1 MKTLY
6 ILALMFLPGALIAQ
20 QNADEILAS
29 NDVNSGK
36 TEHTLLASQFIEV
49 NAETLDG
56 VYKLLSETGKL
67 TEVRT
72 FEQGKLD
79 GTWLEYDE
87 NERLIAIANYKDDQK
102 HGKWIIW
109 DSNGVKRVKMQYDQG
124 KRTGTW
130 NAWNEEGTLIS
141 SKAY

>member
-6 ILALMFLPGALIAQ
+6 TLALMFLTGTLLAQ

-36 TEHTLLASQFIEV
+36 TEHTLLASQFSGV

-56 VYKLLSETGKL
+56 VYKLISENGKL

-72 FEQGKLD
+72 FAQGKLD

-87 NERLIAIANYKDDQK
+87 NERLIAIANYKNDQK

-109 DSNGVKRVKMQYDQG
+109 DSNGIKRVEMQYDHG

-130 NAWNEEGTLIS
+130 NAWNEEGTLVS

>member
-6 ILALMFLPGALIAQ
+6 ILALVFLPGALIAQ

-36 TEHTLLASQFIEV
+36 TEHTLLASQFQEV

-56 VYKLLSETGKL
+56 VYKLMSETGKL

-72 FEQGKLD
+72 FEQGRLD

-87 NERLIAIANYKDDQK
+87 NEQLIAIANYKDDQK

-109 DSNGVKRVKMQYDQG
+109 DSNGIKRVEMQYDQG

-130 NAWNEEGTLIS
+130 NAWNEAGTLIS

>member
-6 ILALMFLPGALIAQ
+6 IIVLLFLGGTVCAQ
-20 QNADEILAS
+20 QNVDEILAS

-36 TEHTLLASQFIEV
+36 SEQVLLASQFQEM

-56 VYKLLSETGKL
+56 VYKLVSENGKL

-79 GTWLEYDE
+79 GTWLQYDE
-87 NERLIAIANYKDDQK
+87 NEHLIAIANYKNDQK

-109 DSNGVKRVKMQYDQG
+109 DSNGVKRVEMLYEQG
-124 KRTGTW
+124 QRTGTW
-130 NAWNEEGTLIS
+130 NAWNEEGKLIS

>member
-6 ILALMFLPGALIAQ
+6 IIALLFLGGIVCAQ
-20 QNADEILAS
+20 QNVDEILAS

-36 TEHTLLASQFIEV
+36 SEQMLLATQFQEM

-56 VYKLLSETGKL
+56 VYKLMSENGRL

-79 GTWLEYDE
+79 GTWLQYDE
-87 NERLIAIANYKDDQK
+87 NEQLIAIANYKNDQK

-109 DSNGVKRVKMQYDQG
+109 DSNGVKRVEMLYEQG

-130 NAWNEEGTLIS
+130 NAWNEEGKLIS

>member
-6 ILALMFLPGALIAQ
+6 ALALMFLTGTLLAQ
-20 QNADEILAS
+20 QNVDEILAS
-29 NDVNSGK
+29 NDLNTGK
-36 TEHTLLASQFIEV
+36 TEHTLLTSQFSMV

-56 VYKLLSETGKL
+56 VYKLVSENGKL
-67 TEVRT
+67 SEVRT
-72 FEQGKLD
+72 FAQGKLD

-109 DSNGVKRVKMQYDQG
+109 DSNGVKRVEMQYDQG